1 MNFIYLLHHNYIFT
15 TNRFVVDPYSSHLSL
30 VVILLL
36 LLKHN
41 PFKYTYSST
50 VFKLKDFFFSPEI
63 SLPLEC
69 FCCALCNGVCI
80 NSTPEIA
87 LGDMD

>member
-1 MNFIYLLHHNYIFT
+1 MYLLHHNYIFT
-15 TNRFVVDPYSSHLSL
+15 TNPLVVDPYSSHLSI
-30 VVILLL
+30 VVILLLL

-41 PFKYTYSST
+41 PFKYTYSSA
-50 VFKLKDFFFSPEI
+50 VFKLKEIFFPPDI